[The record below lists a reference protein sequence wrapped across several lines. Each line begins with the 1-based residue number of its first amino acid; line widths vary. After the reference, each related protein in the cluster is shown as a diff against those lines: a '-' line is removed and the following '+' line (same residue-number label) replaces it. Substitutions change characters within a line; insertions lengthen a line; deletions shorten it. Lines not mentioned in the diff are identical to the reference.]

1 VRRDRQLARRV
12 AQTGGGFSRT
22 LDRWRAC
29 PSDYAKEFLFTDL
42 WEGDGRESDQKKV
55 VNSWPKNRKVAVR
68 SGHKTGKSKSGA
80 VLAWWAAPLHDGARV
95 ILTAPTWRQVEQV
108 IWREVVAIYRN
119 CKDRGHDIGGRLYES
134 PDKGW
139 VGPGGRQ
146 IIGIST
152 DDPDRFSGISG
163 RVYYIADEG
172 AGIDDGIQ
180 EAIEGNMAGGAWFM
194 TFGNP
199 TRTEGWFFDAFHDAS
214 ADYLTHHISSERT
227 PNARGLP
234 GYPGLATKD
243 WIEGRRAAW
252 GEDSAKY
259 QVRARGNFPEQASSS
274 VFSLAV
280 YTEAQQRWTPTPPLS
295 AMTRPLEAGLDCAR
309 FGDDRNALVMRRGG
323 YVYEPKRWG
332 GMDSIQVAGTARKM
346 LHDMLTPLERA
357 RGVIPRVRVDVIGI
371 GAGVFDQLNSF
382 PDIDA
387 IPVNVA
393 MSPTIGDAGDDDENG
408 HDVER
413 YENLRAQV
421 WFVAAEHAKRAMLP
435 PDRELRADCLAPQYR
450 FTKLAKTIVE
460 SKDDIKKRLKRSP
473 DAGDALCLAFYEPPI
488 WRPEAFNIPG
498 L

>member
-1 VRRDRQLARRV
+1 MTA
-12 AQTGGGFSRT
+12 GFART
-22 LDRWRAC
+22 LDRWRAR
-29 PSDYAKEFLFTDL
+29 PSSFAKEFLLVDL
-42 WEGDGRESDQKKV
+42 WTGDDGESDQVKLV
-55 VNSWPKNRKVAVR
+55 DSWPKHFRVAAR
-68 SGHKTGKSKSGA
+68 SGHKTGKSMSGA
-80 VLAWWAAPLHDGARV
+80 VLAWWAATLHDKGRV
-95 ILTAPTWRQVEQV
+95 ILVAPTRRQIQEVL
-108 IWREVVAIYRN
+108 WREIIDVFERAKRA
-119 CKDRGHDIGGRLYES
+119 GHDIGGRCFTNVE
-134 PDKGW
+134 KGW
-139 VGPGGRQ
+139 SGPGGKQ
-146 IIGIST
+146 IIGVAA
-152 DDPDRFSGISG
+152 DNKDAFNGFSGPN
-163 RVYYIADEG
+163 VFYIVDEG
-172 AGIDDGIQ
+172 AGVDDEIH
-180 EAIEGNMAGGAWFM
+180 EAIEGNMAGGARM
-194 TFGNP
+194 ITFGNP
-199 TRTEGWFFDAFHDAS
+199 TRTEGWFFDAFHDMS
-214 ADYLTHHISSERT
+214 HDYEHHWLSSERT
-227 PNARGLP
+227 PNARGRE
-234 GYPGLATKD
+234 GKPGLATKEYVD
-243 WIEGRRAAW
+243 GRRLAW
-252 GEDSAKY
+252 GEDSLKY
-259 QVRARGNFPEQASSS
+259 QVRVRGNFPTQASSS

-371 GAGVFDQLNSF
+371 GAGVFDQLASF